1 MMMSQ
6 EGVDIAP
13 GPLPAANVTRHVAP
27 IKSSLGPSIV

>member
-6 EGVDIAP
+6 EGDVAP

-27 IKSSLGPSIV
+27 IKSSPGPSIV